1 MASFS
6 KALLEDALDL
16 SWSLWAELGVSGW
29 ERRHSAY
36 AIDPE
41 PLVLF
46 TASLGDADPRLR
58 DESTDW
64 CVRYGRYLSAA
75 RLRNIATQFPPDV
88 ASAFGQLSATVN
100 ANSTLRWPNATEP
113 RRYRATGRSRIED
126 FRSPSLIA
134 LRLRAM
140 LGVSARAEI
149 VRAFLANPSACRSAS
164 ELAPEVGYTKRN
176 VAEALDGL
184 RLAGVLETI
193 AFGNQLRFRLSA
205 PETLASAVGNF
216 PDYFPRWVPIMRIL
230 RALLDYA
237 GTAQAQRPAVR
248 GVEAHGLI
256 RALRPDLDLIGV
268 SPPTDR
274 PASDDFAPVLEDWV
288 REVTTGWAAG
298 DPRSL
303 AGIRPSRPTG
313 SVTTPLRRRRPT
325 SPRVTD

>member
-6 KALLEDALDL
+6 QAILENALDL

-29 ERRHSAY
+29 ERRHTAY

-64 CVRYGRYLSAA
+64 CIRYGRYLSAA
-75 RLRNIATQFPPDV
+75 RLRTLASLSPPDV

-100 ANSTLRWPNATEP
+100 AHSTLRWPNATEP
-113 RRYRATGRSRIED
+113 RRYRPTGKSRID
-126 FRSPSLIA
+126 GFRRPSLIA

-149 VRAFLANPSACRSAS
+149 VRALLANPSTPMSAG

-184 RLAGVLETI
+184 RLAGVLE
-193 AFGNQLRFRLSA
+193 ALPFGNQLRFRLSA
-205 PETLASAVGNF
+205 PETISAAVGIL
-216 PDYFPRWVPIMRIL
+216 PEYYPRWVPIMRTL
-230 RALLDYA
+230 RAVLDYA
-237 GTAQAQRPAVR
+237 GAAHNKKPAVI
-248 GVEAHGLI
+248 GVEAHGLM
-256 RALRPDLDLIGV
+256 RDLAPDLQLIGV
-268 SPPTDR
+268 SAPADR
-274 PASDDFAPVLEDWV
+274 PAGEAFVPVLESWALAI
-288 REVTTGWAAG
+288 TAGWAAG
-298 DPRSL
+298 DPWLLTGNRLSRA
-303 AGIRPSRPTG
+303 AGSIAAPAQH
-313 SVTTPLRRRRPT
+313 RRRAVSSAP
-325 SPRVTD
+325 